1 VPQPAKFQQPNPAD
15 IQASIGACLA
25 NGERLL
31 DDAMMLEFQE
41 PASTRLMV
49 SMLAQ
54 EEFAKAFLLFLV
66 KQEIIPWDS
75 ELLRAMNNHSCKQ
88 LVAIVIEYL
97 DPQWE
102 TLDELTKMLD
112 AEYALDG
119 AFPKPVSSALN
130 ILYHEKMQRGD
141 FSDDNDYDPQV
152 VNVATGE
159 RDKVKQNAVYVRID
173 RSGRVQSTPS
183 SVTMDAANEEY
194 EKARRYRW
202 FVGSLASDGPRDSEQ
217 FRKLRE
223 AMKIVYWQKYKP
235 ISFPSEARDNNE
247 TK

>member
-1 VPQPAKFQQPNPAD
+1 VSQPAKFRQPISAD
-15 IQASIGACLA
+15 IQASIEACLA
-25 NGERLL
+25 NGERLIA
-31 DDAMMLEFQE
+31 DAMALEFQE
-41 PASTRLMV
+41 PASTRLVV

-75 ELLRAMNNHSCKQ
+75 ELLRAMNNHSCKH
-88 LVAIVIEYL
+88 LVAIVMEYL

-102 TLDELTKMLD
+102 TLDELTTMLD

-130 ILYHEKMQRGD
+130 ILYFEKMQRGD
-141 FSDDNDYDPQV
+141 FVDDNDYDPQV
-152 VNVATGE
+152 VDIATGE
-159 RDKVKQNAVYVRID
+159 RDKVKQDAVYVRID
-173 RSGRVQSTPS
+173 RSGRVKSTPS
-183 SVTMDAANEEY
+183 SVTLAAANEEY
-194 EKARRYRW
+194 EKAQRYRW
-202 FVGSLASDGPRDSEQ
+202 FVSFLANGGPKTSEQ

-235 ISFPSEARDNNE
+235 I
-247 TK
+247 TT